1 MSVIH
6 NTNQSLQPRLA
17 PEIILLITEDDALEW
32 EDLRRLRHLVVDGFR
47 KGNSSVERFKHAWR
61 WLSDNGYELHMRQP
75 HLRDLNGNTDTD
87 LGQYRAFS
95 QNLTYMIWNATDAG
109 HLRATCDAIHFV
121 VDKDNFGDKV
131 KALIKYNSVDNGEER
146 VLKDIWTSLG
156 KMAGKRIER
165 GSLDFDQDGLWFWY
179 QLNMSVAYLATDRT
193 ALKRMVL
200 NRQGFRRLEDATIH
214 VFEHHNEH
222 WYPPE
227 KLCFVRKVR
236 AEEKEPIDPSK
247 YEDRT
252 TGDWYNMP
260 LCDLDFFLVHDFYDC
275 KGYLE
280 HKATEDAWASN
291 EQSVLKDIAKALR
304 RVEARHRENG
314 GLNFDRDG
322 TWCWRE
328 LCTSISYICGGCDV
342 TPGDALS
349 EKAPYSGKHEFLR
362 PRGWYPPDDIAHS
375 RTCIIKDIRHKLGP
389 SRFEDNTEA
398 DWVNMPLDAW
408 NVLLRGNMTGW
419 ELTKGVVAIS

>member
-1 MSVIH
+1 MP
-6 NTNQSLQPRLA
+6 SLYTGQ
-17 PEIILLITEDDALEW
+17 
-32 EDLRRLRHLVVDGFR
+32 LVVDGFR
-47 KGNSSVERFKHAWR
+47 KGNSSAERFKHAWQ

-95 QNLTYMIWNATDAG
+95 QDLTYMIWNATDAG

-121 VDKDNFGDKV
+121 VDKGMMYPRVLDFSGYANGRPLHTSLIEFMMAPFCPASILRLFLKQLGDQGLTLKTPVNNQIYRGEQTEISTFIYEWFRCHFDPCPCWRLEDPHGIADNFGDKV

-193 ALKRMVL
+193 VLKRMVL

-280 HKATEDAWASN
+280 HKATEDAWAR
-291 EQSVLKDIAKALR
+291 LR
-304 RVEARHRENG
+304 RM
-314 GLNFDRDG
+314 RDG
-322 TWCWRE
+322 VPDH
-328 LCTSISYICGGCDV
+328 I
-342 TPGDALS
+342 
-349 EKAPYSGKHEFLR
+349 PY
-362 PRGWYPPDDIAHS
+362 
-375 RTCIIKDIRHKLGP
+375 
-389 SRFEDNTEA
+389 
-398 DWVNMPLDAW
+398 
-408 NVLLRGNMTGW
+408 
-419 ELTKGVVAIS
+419 